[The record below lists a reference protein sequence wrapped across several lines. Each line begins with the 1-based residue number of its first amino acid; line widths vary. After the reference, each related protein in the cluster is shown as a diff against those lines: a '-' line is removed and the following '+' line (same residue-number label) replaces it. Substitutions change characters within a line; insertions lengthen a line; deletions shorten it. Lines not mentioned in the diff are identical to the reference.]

1 VSSDQGSGGDST
13 PAESVAARTQR
24 RGFNALA
31 LGVLLVVVVVIVDA
45 LALIFAPPFD
55 PQSTSGACEFPVCFI
70 NGNFEFP
77 APATVIGTAPES
89 GQIVTFAVGISSTLF
104 TMWVIG
110 GGLIVAGFFL
120 GRLRKDVPGRVQNF
134 SEWVFESIRNF
145 GLSIGGPQATPYI
158 PIFAAFLL
166 FILMCNWAGLVPP
179 VGKVEFLRAPTSDV
193 NITIGLALVSFVYFQ
208 AEGFRRLGVRGY
220 LGKYFPFYE
229 FRHGVG
235 AGLIAMFVGLI
246 ELMLELVKPITL
258 SMRLFGNIYAGEVAI
273 GVITALTV
281 TLVPVALL
289 LLEGMLN
296 LIQALIFSVLTLV
309 FITTA
314 IEPHH
319 EEEGQVGEE
328 AIDSLEGRQPHPAGA
343 H

>member
-1 VSSDQGSGGDST
+1 VSSDLTSGEPT
-13 PAESVAARTQR
+13 PAESAAAKTQR
-24 RGFNALA
+24 RGYNALA
-31 LGVLLVVVVVIVDA
+31 IGLLLVIAIVVIDA

-55 PQSTSGACEFPVCFI
+55 PQSSSGACEFPVCFI

-89 GQIVTFAVGISSTLF
+89 GQILTFAVGISSTLF
-104 TMWVIG
+104 TMWIIG
-110 GGLIVAGFFL
+110 GLLLVIGFFL

-134 SEWVFESIRNF
+134 SEWAFESIQNF
-145 GLSIGGPQATPYI
+145 GMSIGGPQAAPYI
-158 PIFAAFLL
+158 AIFAAF
-166 FILMCNWAGLVPP
+166 FILILFCNWAGLVPP

-193 NITIGLALVSFVYFQ
+193 NITIGLALVSFFYFQ
-208 AEGFRRLGVRGY
+208 AQGFRKLGVRGY
-220 LGKYFPFYE
+220 LGKYFPLYE
-229 FRHGVG
+229 FKHGFG
-235 AGLIAMFVGLI
+235 AGAIALFVGLI

-258 SMRLFGNIYAGEVAI
+258 SMRLFGNIYAGEVAL

-281 TLVPVALL
+281 SLVPVALL

-309 FITTA
+309 FILTA

-319 EEEGQVGEE
+319 AEEGQVAEE
-328 AIDSLEGRQPHPAGA
+328 ALDTLEGRQPHAAGA